1 MAKQSD
7 KKVLDRILNYPHHEK
22 GCSYICGPHL
32 EPCVM
37 VRYHDGDCECTECHP
52 LTGGKL
58 RQMSKQE
65 SLEAQ
70 LAQAIDY
77 CNELQAELDII
88 PFKQQPLLSLRDR
101 QLAIAVNALE
111 SISGAV
117 NCDYAIRRA
126 DEALAEISFKQEEK

>member
-70 LAQAIDY
+70 LAQARDY
-77 CNELQAELDII
+77 CNELQAVHAHATAEMAEKVERLEKEL
-88 PFKQQPLLSLRDR
+88 
-101 QLAIAVNALE
+101 
-111 SISGAV
+111 
-117 NCDYAIRRA
+117 
-126 DEALAEISFKQEEK
+126 EIERKN